1 MHVTY
6 LSQVELGVLLRGDT
20 LNLEEGGVGTG
31 VALRALV
38 AEDAPLRVESTKQP
52 ESSKPNVFQSER

>member
-20 LNLEEGGVGTG
+20 LNLEERGVGAG
-31 VALRALV
+31 VALGALV
-38 AEDAPLRVESTKQP
+38 AEDAAL
-52 ESSKPNVFQSER
+52 